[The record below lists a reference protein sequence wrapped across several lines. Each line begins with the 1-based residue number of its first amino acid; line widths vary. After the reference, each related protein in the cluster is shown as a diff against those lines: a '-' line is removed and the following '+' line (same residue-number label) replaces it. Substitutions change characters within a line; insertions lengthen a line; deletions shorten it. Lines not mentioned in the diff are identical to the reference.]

1 MNTQDFQRVPDI
13 VGDDPED
20 TALLRG
26 MAQSARDY
34 ISSFAWCPE
43 IKQVHL
49 ASGVGG
55 LVAVFLF
62 EFNTHIKGTDDKL
75 WVIVGDLPSAY
86 MVVEPN
92 EAPQDALE
100 KYCEL
105 MEDWIQAVRNSA
117 KLDDVF
123 PVAAEP
129 SLENAELLEKR
140 IAFLIAETI
149 PGIVRTAR

>member
-1 MNTQDFQRVPDI
+1 MTTQGFQRVSDI
-13 VGDDPED
+13 VGNDPED
-20 TALLRG
+20 TALLQE

-34 ISSFAWCPE
+34 VTSFAWCPE
-43 IKQVHL
+43 IKQAHL

-55 LVAVFLF
+55 LAAVFLF
-62 EFNTHIKGTDDKL
+62 EFKTRIKGTDDKL

-92 EAPQDALE
+92 EGPADALE

-105 MEDWIQAVRNSA
+105 MEDWIQAVRVSA

-129 SLENAELLEKR
+129 SLENAVILEKR
-140 IAFLIAETI
+140 IAFLLAEII
-149 PGIVRTAR
+149 PGMTRTES

>member
-1 MNTQDFQRVPDI
+1 
-13 VGDDPED
+13 
-20 TALLRG
+20 
-26 MAQSARDY
+26 
-34 ISSFAWCPE
+34 
-43 IKQVHL
+43 L

-55 LVAVFLF
+55 LAAVFLF
-62 EFNTHIKGTDDKL
+62 EFKTRIKGTDDKL

-92 EAPQDALE
+92 ERPQDALE

-105 MEDWIQAVRNSA
+105 MEDWIQAVRDSA

-140 IAFLIAETI
+140 IAFLLAEII
-149 PGIVRTAR
+149 PGMIRTER